1 MPLDVVDLRNFYAG
15 PLGRVTRRILVETI
29 RDRWNNTSSL
39 ATLGIGY
46 ATPYLGPFQGESE
59 RVLAFMPEGQGVV
72 NWPSHGLSS
81 TALVRS
87 TMLPLPDSCIDRI
100 LVVHA
105 LETEESP
112 GEMLSE
118 LWRVLTPGGRIIAI
132 VPNRSG
138 FWARIDSTPFGQG
151 QPFSRRQLNNLLRD
165 SLFSPIHWAEALYV
179 PPVQRPL
186 FLKSA
191 DVWERMGSIL
201 PLPVAGVHLVEA
213 TKLLYR
219 PMAVSQVR
227 RAQRVMSPVFVPAA
241 QARLDENV
249 FTGH

>member
-1 MPLDVVDLRNFYAG
+1 
-15 PLGRVTRRILVETI
+15 
-29 RDRWNNTSSL
+29 
-39 ATLGIGY
+39 
-46 ATPYLGPFQGESE
+46 
-59 RVLAFMPEGQGVV
+59 
-72 NWPSHGLSS
+72 
-81 TALVRS
+81 
-87 TMLPLPDSCIDRI
+87 MLPLPDSCIDRI

>member
-15 PLGRVTRRILVETI
+15 TLGRVTRRLLSETI
-29 RDRWNNTSSL
+29 RERWKNTRAL

-46 ATPYLGPFQGESE
+46 ATPYLGQFQEESE

-72 NWPSHGLSS
+72 NWPSNGVSS
-81 TALVRS
+81 TALVRA
-87 TMLPLPDSCIDRI
+87 TMLPLPDTCIDRI
-100 LVVHA
+100 LVIHG
-105 LETEESP
+105 LEIEESP

-138 FWARIDSTPFGQG
+138 FWARVDTTPFGQG

-191 DVWERMGSIL
+191 DVWERMGSVL

-213 TKLLYR
+213 TKLLHR
-219 PMAVSQVR
+219 PMTVR
-227 RAQRVMSPVFVPAA
+227 RVRHTQGVLSPVFVPAT
-241 QARLDENV
+241 QARLDENICK
-249 FTGH
+249 GH

>member
-1 MPLDVVDLRNFYAG
+1 MCSSDL
-15 PLGRVTRRILVETI
+15 
-29 RDRWNNTSSL
+29 
-39 ATLGIGY
+39 
-46 ATPYLGPFQGESE
+46 
-59 RVLAFMPEGQGVV
+59 EGQGVV
-72 NWPSHGLSS
+72 NWPSIGLSA

-87 TMLPLPDSCIDRI
+87 TMLPLPDSSIDRI

-112 GEMLSE
+112 GELLSE
-118 LWRVLTPGGRIIAI
+118 LWRILTPGGRIIAI

-138 FWARIDSTPFGQG
+138 FWARIDTTPFGQG

-165 SLFSPIHWAEALYV
+165 SLFSPVHWAEALYV

-191 DVWERMGSIL
+191 DLWEKIGAIL

-219 PMAVSQVR
+219 PMAVGRVR
-227 RAQRVMSPVFVPAA
+227 RARNVLSPVFVPAT

-249 FTGH
+249 FRGH